1 METAITKTG
10 MVMPTPILAPV
21 LSLGLVT
28 KLLVFVGLEAVVK
41 EVGRDVDDEVEIRL
55 EEVGEV
61 MLK

>member
-1 METAITKTG
+1 MDTAITKTG

-21 LSLGLVT
+21 LSLSSGTEVW
-28 KLLVFVGLEAVVK
+28 VFVGLEAIVE
-41 EVGRDVDDEVEIRL
+41 EVERDVDDEVELLL